1 VITAVDTS
9 VLIAIA
15 KGETLGQQFLERLI
29 AADAQGPLHICEVV
43 AAEYAALL
51 RDEALV
57 RRSLTGLNIAFSP
70 ISLGTAMAAGQL
82 FRQYRDGGGPRE
94 RILPDFLIGAHAQ
107 YQADQLATLD
117 RGYYRRYFPKLKLL
131 QSANLRIPHSD

>member
-15 KGETLGQQFLERLI
+15 KGEPTGAQLLELLIVAGREGQ
-29 AADAQGPLHICEVV
+29 LHICDIV

-51 RDEALV
+51 RDDALF
-57 RRSLTGLNIAFSP
+57 RRTLAGLGIAYSP
-70 ISLGTAMAAGQL
+70 LALSAALLAGRL
-82 FRQYRDGGGPRE
+82 FRQYRDSGGPRE
-94 RILPDFLIGAHAQ
+94 RILPDFLIGAHASE
-107 YQADQLATLD
+107 QADRLATLD

-131 QSANLRIPHSD
+131 QPA

>member
-1 VITAVDTS
+1 VITAIDTT

-15 KGETLGQQFLERLI
+15 KGEPLGEELLDLLI
-29 AADAQGPLHICEVV
+29 AADVEGQLHVCEVV

-57 RRSLTGLNIAFSP
+57 RRSLAGMNIAFSP
-70 ISLGTAMAAGQL
+70 INLATALAAGQL
-82 FRQYRDGGGPRE
+82 FRQYRDAGGPRE

-107 YQADQLATLD
+107 LQANRLVTLD

-131 QSANLRIPHSD
+131 QPAP